1 MVSSACVELPG
12 GPFGLVFSLRN
23 IKNIA
28 RQVVVSLK
36 KLLVCLVFTQL
47 FWEGLCT
54 LWYKN
59 RNGPMITL
67 FADTN
72 EAAPQN
78 WNEIAKRTTCTFL
91 EMDQKHTSGNGTV
104 CMFFL
109 IKLLKSHKNITE
121 RRNICQ
127 LSSYSIFVAL
137 LGQKFGTGISF
148 SSARESGWPKAK
160 SLIWV
165 DHRIW
170 FKSAMMEIER
180 CFSSHLMDSYL
191 SLSLSAFLDWK
202 PFNKGN
208 FCTNGLIHWYLRKK
222 RTGKIR

>member
-1 MVSSACVELPG
+1 
-12 GPFGLVFSLRN
+12 
-23 IKNIA
+23 
-28 RQVVVSLK
+28 
-36 KLLVCLVFTQL
+36 
-47 FWEGLCT
+47 
-54 LWYKN
+54 
-59 RNGPMITL
+59 
-67 FADTN
+67 
-72 EAAPQN
+72 
-78 WNEIAKRTTCTFL
+78 
-91 EMDQKHTSGNGTV
+91 MDQKHTSGNWTV
-104 CMFFL
+104 CMFFF
-109 IKLLKSHKNITE
+109 IKLLKCRKNITE

-160 SLIWV
+160 SLTWV

-208 FCTNGLIHWYLRKK
+208 FCTNGLLHWFWKETSNRLSHVQIQFCSSLIHLYYNETFGTYLVNFK
-222 RTGKIR
+222 GL

>member
-1 MVSSACVELPG
+1 MYLHNYSGRECVHSDTKIEMDQWLLYLQIQMKQHHKIGTKLP
-12 GPFGLVFSLRN
+12 RE
-23 IKNIA
+23 
-28 RQVVVSLK
+28 
-36 KLLVCLVFTQL
+36 QL
-47 FWEGLCT
+47 AL
-54 LWYKN
+54 
-59 RNGPMITL
+59 
-67 FADTN
+67 
-72 EAAPQN
+72 
-78 WNEIAKRTTCTFL
+78 FL
-91 EMDQKHTSGNGTV
+91 EMDQKHTSGNWTV

-109 IKLLKSHKNITE
+109 IKLLKCRKNITE

-148 SSARESGWPKAK
+148 SSGRGCGWPKAK

-208 FCTNGLIHWYLRKK
+208 FCTNGLLHWYLRKK